1 MYSSVG
7 QQGYAERWYVYV
19 RICKYVCI
27 PRLVPAGN
35 RGVDLLSLSS
45 EEVCKYVGWAKK
57 RKKNPK
63 IPGEASK
70 QD

>member
-27 PRLVPAGN
+27 PRLIPAGN

-45 EEVCKYVGWAKK
+45 EEVCKVCRLGKEK
-57 RKKNPK
+57 KKNPK